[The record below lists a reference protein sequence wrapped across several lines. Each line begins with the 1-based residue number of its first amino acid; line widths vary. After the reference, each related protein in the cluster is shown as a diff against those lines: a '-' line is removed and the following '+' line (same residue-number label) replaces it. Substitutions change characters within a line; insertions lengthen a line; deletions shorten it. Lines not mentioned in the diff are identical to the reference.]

1 MRVYK
6 QLTHSHCTAETNTAL
21 ESSYTPVKKISQWEE
36 VKNQETPRVFR
47 VPRCVCDE
55 VGWVCVYMCS
65 HASMYFSGVQQDA

>member
-36 VKNQETPRVFR
+36 VKNQENPRVFR
-47 VPRCVCDE
+47 VPRYVCVC
-55 VGWVCVYMCS
+55 VCVC
-65 HASMYFSGVQQDA
+65 ACVCGR